1 MHGVCFFLVERA
13 CRLIGSPAPVDVFAS
28 GAAEYDARVA
38 ALIADDDDLVEYV
51 NRLESLVDDE
61 DEEPTGE
68 IEVDD
73 GIDPANLDPDELV
86 AEVEQFLRDRD
97 SE

>member
-1 MHGVCFFLVERA
+1 MALIERA

-28 GAAEYDARVA
+28 AAAEYDARVA

-51 NRLESLVDDE
+51 SRLESLVDEDDDE
-61 DEEPTGE
+61 ATEEVLVE
-68 IEVDD
+68 DS
-73 GIDPANLDPDELV
+73 IDPASVDPDELV

-97 SE
+97 PDK

>member
-1 MHGVCFFLVERA
+1 M
-13 CRLIGSPAPVDVFAS
+13 FAS

-51 NRLESLVDDE
+51 SRLESLVDDE
-61 DEEPTGE
+61 DDEPTGE
-68 IEVDD
+68 TDVEDS
-73 GIDPANLDPDELV
+73 IDPATLDPDELV

-97 SE
+97 PNE